1 LCGWNG
7 LKQDGKKAFDE
18 FVKIEKY
25 KNGYQWAQLMIGDF
39 YQNGHGTKKDQTKR
53 FEWYK
58 KSAEQGNSLAINNL
72 GYCYD
77 KGLGVAQNIKKGFEL
92 YEQSALLGSST
103 GMYSVGICYEEGRG
117 QALAKDVNNAKI
129 WYTKALAQG
138 NMRVQSH
145 LDLLNAA

>member
-1 LCGWNG
+1 MNE
-7 LKQDGKKAFDE
+7 DVKKAFDE
-18 FVKIEKY
+18 FVKIEKDM
-25 KNGYQWAQLMIGDF
+25 NGYHWAQYMIGVF
-39 YQNGHGTKKDQTKR
+39 YEDGHGVEQEMAR
-53 FEWYK
+53 AVEWYT
-58 KSAEQGNSLAINNL
+58 KSAEQGNSLAINSL

-77 KGLGVAQNIKKGFEL
+77 KGEGVAQNLKKGFEL

>member
-1 LCGWNG
+1 MCWNG
-7 LKQDGKKAFDE
+7 LKQDFKKAFDE
-18 FVKIEKY
+18 FVKIEKDT
-25 KNGYQWAQLMIGDF
+25 NGYHCAQYLIGECYDVG
-39 YQNGHGTKKDQTKR
+39 NGTEQDSTTA
-53 FEWYK
+53 FEWYT
-58 KSAEQGNSLAINNL
+58 KSTDQGNSIAINNL

-117 QALAKDVNNAKI
+117 QALAKDVNNAKK

>member
-1 LCGWNG
+1 M
-7 LKQDGKKAFDE
+7 
-18 FVKIEKY
+18 
-25 KNGYQWAQLMIGDF
+25 NGYHYAQDLIGVC
-39 YQNGHGTKKDQTKR
+39 YMYGYGSEKDVTNAV
-53 FEWYK
+53 EWYT
-58 KSAEQGNSLAINNL
+58 KSAAQGNENAMNNL
-72 GYCYD
+72 GYCYSRGKDVDED
-77 KGLGVAQNIKKGFEL
+77 KTKGFEL

-138 NMRVQSH
+138 NMVVQSL